1 MAKKQI
7 RVTEAQ
13 RDRLHDMQKPGE
25 TYADAVERL
34 FEVYDEA
41 EAAEDN

>member
-13 RDRLHDMQKPGE
+13 RDRLHEMKGPGE
-25 TYADAVERL
+25 DYADAVAQL
-34 FEVYDEA
+34 FDA
-41 EAAEDN
+41 FDAQED